1 MTTVYSQNNPVNF
14 EIPGTGQG
22 WIWTVFENDDNP
34 SIQFVANPDTSG
46 INKSKTVVVS
56 SLGINGQPWDVKLIM
71 EQT

>member
-22 WIWTVFENDDNP
+22 WIWTVFENEDNP

-46 INKSKTVVVS
+46 INKSKIVAS
-56 SLGINGQPWDVKLIM
+56 FIARINGQP
-71 EQT
+71 